1 MPDRKKKDDPGT
13 IAGRVKESL
22 DEIRKHFSGKGA
34 RTRQDR
40 YDRAADSAETGQK
53 DPYQPTSRS
62 VSEYAHRSRE
72 ENREGTKRTKDY

>member
-13 IAGRVKESL
+13 IVGRVKQSL
-22 DEIRKHFSGKGA
+22 AEIRKHYEGVGA

-40 YDRAADSAETGQK
+40 YDRAVDSAETGQK
-53 DPYQPTSRS
+53 DPYQSTSRS

-72 ENREGTKRTKDY
+72 ENREGTKRTREQ

>member
-1 MPDRKKKDDPGT
+1 MPDRKKEDPGT
-13 IAGRVKESL
+13 IIGRVKESL
-22 DEIRKHFSGKGA
+22 AEIRKHYEGVGA

-53 DPYQPTSRS
+53 DPYQSTSRS

-72 ENREGTKRTKDY
+72 ENREGTKRTKDK